1 MFIFI
6 VVVGECHSQKSC
18 HVACT
23 CGRTRND
30 MPQQKG
36 PLRARWSKV
45 SNNNNECKCRLKA
58 AILQHN
64 ACMHVAPSNSKDKQT
79 PRRKGPTNTKENT
92 PNTKEKNTK
101 EKQQTPR
108 KKCKHQGKKGTPN
121 TKEKANTKEWKIRV
135 GKVT

>member
-1 MFIFI
+1 MFIRSSWRMPPTK
-6 VVVGECHSQKSC
+6 VMPCGLHMWENKKM
-18 HVACT
+18 T
-23 CGRTRND
+23 CLNK
-30 MPQQKG
+30 KG

-45 SNNNNECKCRLKA
+45 SNNNYECKCRLKA

-101 EKQQTPR
+101 EKSKHQG
-108 KKCKHQGKKGTPN
+108 KKCKHQGKKRD
-121 TKEKANTKEWKIRV
+121 TKHQ
-135 GKVT
+135 GKSKHQGMEDQG